1 MGMKPSGRKGFNP
14 VAAAGIDIGAMM
26 TAPPASIPATEAL
39 PAPDAVLV
47 EDRVELSSPVVAP
60 VERDDPAVQPALA
73 QEAGAGTAPART
85 AVPLV
90 EAVASAVAAQLEVA
104 APVKSEPALAPKV
117 APVRPGRAARR
128 ASYEPGAVEV
138 ELTAGKAPESGR
150 YLWHIDQSVFA
161 AAERERTSRNIP
173 TWGEYFIAVLAQ
185 HAREL
190 ETLFPSLGYDLDVFG
205 LGVMARRGY
214 RKHDQPTAV
223 AAVYLPKTEQGR
235 GLAEV
240 IEKYAARARSKSAFA
255 QQLVEHHLKVE
266 GLL

>member
-26 TAPPASIPATEAL
+26 TAPSAAITPTDEA
-39 PAPDAVLV
+39 AAVDSLLA
-47 EDRVELSSPVVAP
+47 EERVEERTSIAP
-60 VERDDPAVQPALA
+60 PGELPSLAVRSAPAAVQHAVVTEEPTRA
-73 QEAGAGTAPART
+73 

-90 EAVASAVAAQLEVA
+90 AQVANAVAAQLDVSD
-104 APVKSEPALAPKV
+104 KSEPAMAPKAAV
-117 APVRPGRAARR
+117 ARPSRSARR
-128 ASYEPGAVEV
+128 SNYEPGAVEV
-138 ELTAGKAPESGR
+138 TLTAGKAPESGR
-150 YLWHIDQSVFA
+150 YLWHIDQTVFT

-190 ETLFPSLGYDLDVFG
+190 DTLFPSLGYDLDVFG

-223 AAVYLPKTEQGR
+223 AAVYLPKTAQGK

-240 IEKYAARARSKSAFA
+240 IETYAARARSKSAFA